1 MAYGGTSLDDLDS
14 LPHQE
19 LLIALRKVT
28 SALSFLHVERRIAHL
43 NLKPPNV
50 LKAASKYMLIDFD
63 AAAFVAAPEEKLQRK
78 PGNLCFATR
87 QCG

>member
-1 MAYGGTSLDDLDS
+1 MAYGGTSPDDLDS

-19 LLIALRKVT
+19 LFIALRKVT
-28 SALSFLHVERRIAHL
+28 SASSFLHVERCIAHL

-63 AAAFVAAPEEKLQRK
+63 AFEWVPEVFCIVLT
-78 PGNLCFATR
+78 PVFLDV
-87 QCG
+87 